1 MIVDVSNDWLMDVW
15 SNSLHQCPNIGDE
28 AIDGRFE
35 FCGWLAII
43 DRLLRSCGR
52 IAIVAVVMVVVVWS
66 DDVLYSG
73 LKEIDRDRVVSG
85 VESLVANHVVRMSK
99 DLI

>member
-35 FCGWLAII
+35 FCG
-43 DRLLRSCGR
+43 
-52 IAIVAVVMVVVVWS
+52 
-66 DDVLYSG
+66 
-73 LKEIDRDRVVSG
+73 
-85 VESLVANHVVRMSK
+85 
-99 DLI
+99 